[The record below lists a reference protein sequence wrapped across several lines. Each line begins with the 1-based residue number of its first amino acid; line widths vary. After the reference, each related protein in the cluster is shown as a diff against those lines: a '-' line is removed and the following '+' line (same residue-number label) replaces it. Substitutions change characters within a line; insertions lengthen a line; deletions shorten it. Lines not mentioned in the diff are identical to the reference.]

1 MAKYNRTH
9 KNNELNLKNVGE
21 NVSLVGWVSK
31 TRNLGGLIFV
41 DLRDR
46 YGITQL
52 VCKPENQCYEVI
64 KNVKNEYVLN
74 VSGNVLERESKNPN
88 LPTGEIEV
96 EVTECVILSEA
107 QQTPLIIAD
116 KTDALEDVRMK
127 YRYLDLRRPVMQQNL
142 ILRHNICKA
151 ARKSLECKDFVEIET
166 PIFGKST
173 PEGARDYVV
182 PSRVHPGK
190 FYALPQSP
198 QIFKQLL
205 MVSGFE
211 RYYQIARCFRDED
224 LRADRQMEFT
234 QIDLE
239 MSFVDEEDVYEV
251 IEDMLKTIFKDVMD
265 IDLVTPF
272 PRLGFDESMEKYG
285 NDKPD
290 TRFGLELQNINDIAQ
305 TLDFSVFKD
314 AIANGGLIKCIN
326 VKGAASKYSRKH
338 IDEFTEQIKKF
349 KAKGLA
355 WFKYDGENV
364 SGGISKFITPE
375 ALCQLKDK
383 LSLEADDLVVIVA
396 DKKEVVNSSLAY
408 LRNFFGKDLGL
419 IDENK
424 FNFLWIVNWP
434 SFEYSE
440 EEDRYIAAHHPF
452 TMPKDEWKDKL
463 LTEPQN
469 CYSKCYDVVL
479 NGYELGS
486 GSIRIHEPQVQK
498 DMFKAIGLTEEQA
511 QEKFGFFV
519 DAFKY
524 GTPPHGGMALG
535 LDRLAMLLTGS
546 TSIRDV
552 IAFPKTA
559 NAMCPMSEA
568 PSEIDDYQLNELKIK
583 FTTEK

>member
-9 KNNELNLKNVGE
+9 KNNQLRLSNVNE
-21 NVSLVGWVSK
+21 YVSLVGWVSK

-52 VCKPENQCYEVI
+52 VCKPEDECYETI
-64 KNVKNEYVLN
+64 KNVRNEYVLN
-74 VSGNVLERESKNPN
+74 VSGTVLERESKNPN
-88 LPTGEIEV
+88 LPTGDIEV
-96 EVTECVILSEA
+96 LVDKCIVLSEA
-107 QQTPLIIAD
+107 NQTPLIIAD

-127 YRYLDLRRPVMQQNL
+127 YRYLDLRRPIMQYNL
-142 ILRHNICKA
+142 ILRNNICKA
-151 ARKSLECKDFVEIET
+151 ARKSLDLDDFIEIET

-198 QIFKQLL
+198 QIYKQLL

-239 MSFVDEEDVYEV
+239 MSFVDEEDVHQV
-251 IEDMLKTIFKDVMD
+251 IENMLKTIFKDVMN

-272 PRLGFDESMEKYG
+272 PRLRFDESMDRYG

-290 TRFGLELQNINDIAQ
+290 TRFGLELQNINDIASNM
-305 TLDFSVFKD
+305 DFSVFKD
-314 AIANGGLIKCIN
+314 AINNGGVVKCIN
-326 VKGAASKYSRKH
+326 VKGAANKYSRKD
-338 IDEFTEQIKKF
+338 IDAFTEQIKKF

-355 WFKYDGENV
+355 WFKYDGSAV
-364 SGGISKFITPE
+364 SGGISKFITE
-375 ALCQLKDK
+375 DILNSLVQK
-383 LSLEADDLVVIVA
+383 LGLEADDLVLIVA
-396 DKKEVVNSSLAY
+396 DKKNVVNASLAY

-424 FNFLWIVNWP
+424 YNFVWIVDWP

-440 EEDRYIAAHHPF
+440 EENRYIAAHHPF

-463 LTEPQN
+463 LTEPEN

-498 DMFKAIGLTEEQA
+498 DMFKAIGLTDEQA

-535 LDRLAMLLTGS
+535 LDRLAMLLTHS
-546 TSIRDV
+546 PSIRDV

-568 PSEIDDYQLNELKIK
+568 PSKIDDYQLNELKIK
-583 FTTEK
+583 FDLEK